1 MNTSRPT
8 GRLRVAAE
16 SRRMPV
22 IPNGVLAML
31 LFVVTE
37 TVLFGGMISG
47 FWIVRESAPIWP
59 PPGQPRLPVEASTF
73 NTFVLILSGVMLY
86 VAHRRIQSRQEGVER
101 ALLAAVLLGSFFV
114 LFQGYEWVQLI
125 YEGLTLTSSTLGS
138 FFYLIVGVHAL
149 HAIVALGIL
158 IYTYRRLRAG
168 WRAKNQLFTAEVL
181 WYFVVGIWPIVFGV
195 VYL

>member
-73 NTFVLILSGVMLY
+73 NTVVLILSGVMLY
-86 VAHRRIQSRQEGVER
+86 RAHSKMQRREEGVESQ
-101 ALLAAVLLGSFFV
+101 V
-114 LFQGYEWVQLI
+114 E
-125 YEGLTLTSSTLGS
+125 T
-138 FFYLIVGVHAL
+138 
-149 HAIVALGIL
+149 
-158 IYTYRRLRAG
+158 
-168 WRAKNQLFTAEVL
+168 
-181 WYFVVGIWPIVFGV
+181 
-195 VYL
+195 